1 MLQKRTKYKKVAFF
15 QEMGEK
21 GVFENKTLLGIQKTI
36 MEYLNRKENR
46 GQNLRGRY
54 FLIINVYLILQAMA
68 NQCKLC
74 GRLITVPKD
83 IRS

>member
-36 MEYLNRKENR
+36 MEDRS
-46 GQNLRGRY
+46 
-54 FLIINVYLILQAMA
+54 QA
-68 NQCKLC
+68 
-74 GRLITVPKD
+74 
-83 IRS
+83 